1 MLCEDNILVGAPMI
15 HIKDH
20 KTLNIF
26 KPFPFLGPKRQKLIE
41 ASWAKLFR
49 DHILFELPV
58 DKIFKNYQ
66 WAMGRP
72 TKELYTMLGVM
83 ILQQMHDLTD
93 EETIHQYAFNIEW
106 HYALDI
112 TDDSD
117 AASYLCAKT
126 LWAMRHLLTEQNL
139 YGVLFESVTDKLAKV
154 FSVDTSRQRYDS
166 VHLFSN
172 MRHLGRIGLFVATIR
187 KFLVNLKRHHKDLFE
202 ALDQELTN
210 RYLTKQGQVVF
221 SMVKPSESVRTL
233 EVLGNDLFSL
243 VEQFTSNPHVSG
255 MSSYQLLV
263 RLLREQCRVEPRAGT
278 GEPKVSIKPNKE
290 VPSDSLQNPSDP
302 DASYDGHKGQ
312 GYQMQVA
319 ETYSQDETKKPLS
332 LITKTIV
339 EPAHHSDAEAL
350 IPLIEA
356 TQERGFGPE
365 QVLADSLYGGD
376 DNCQKARERS
386 VEVISPVIGRHQ
398 ENGLTLAD
406 FTWADEATVTACP
419 QGHVA
424 VKGKHKKGKHTAIFP
439 PEVCTVC
446 PRINDCPVK
455 AGKKGFYLHYDEK
468 ALRLAKRRAYEKTP
482 AFQEV
487 YRFRAGIEGT
497 MSQLD
502 RKTGLKHLRVRGLA
516 AISFCA
522 TLKAAG
528 LNLLRAVAFRNN
540 QEDENLAHQQISPGL
555 FGLFSVFKERFSDLW
570 ADFKTFGSYFNRD
583 QLFVTKMIVQL
594 FTRASYYIYSCN
606 S

>member
-1 MLCEDNILVGAPMI
+1 MLYHDNIFIGAPMI
-15 HIKDH
+15 YIKDH

-26 KPFPFLGPKRQKLIE
+26 KPFPFLGPRRQRLIE

-72 TKELYTMLGVM
+72 TKELYAMLGVM

-126 LWAMRHLLTEQNL
+126 LWAMRHLLSEQNL
-139 YGVLFESVTDKLAKV
+139 YGVLFESVTNKLAKV

-187 KFLVNLKRHHKDLFE
+187 KFLVNLKRHQRALFD
-202 ALDQELTN
+202 ALGQEWTD
-210 RYLTKQGQVVF
+210 RYLTKQGQAVF

-233 EVLGNDLFSL
+233 EVLGNDVFFL
-243 VEQFTSNPHVSG
+243 VEQFKSNPQITG

-263 RLLREQCRVEPRAGT
+263 RLLREQCRVEQDPETKG
-278 GEPKVSIKPNKE
+278 PKVSVKSNKE

-319 ETYSQDETKKPLS
+319 ETYSRDQTQKKKSLS
-332 LITKTIV
+332 LITEVIV
-339 EPAHHSDAEAL
+339 EPAHRSDAEAL

-356 TQERGFGPE
+356 TQERGVGPE

-376 DNCQKARERS
+376 DNCQKAKERS

-406 FTWADEATVTACP
+406 FSWTDEGTIKACP

-424 VKGKHKKGKHTAIFP
+424 QKVKHKKGKHTAIFSP
-439 PEVCTVC
+439 GICTVC

-455 AGKKGFYLHYDEK
+455 AGKKGSYLHYDEK

-487 YRFRAGIEGT
+487 YRFRAGVEGT

-502 RKTGLKHLRVRGLA
+502 RKTRLKHLRVRGLR

-528 LNLLRAVAFRNN
+528 LNLLRAAAFRNS
-540 QEDENLAHQQISPGL
+540 QENETLVLQQRNPDL
-555 FGLFSVFKERFSDLW
+555 FGLFSIFKERFLALW
-570 ADFKTFGSYFNRD
+570 ADLNTFGSYFNRN
-583 QLFVTKMIVQL
+583 QLFVIKMTV
-594 FTRASYYIYSCN
+594 
-606 S
+606 

>member
-1 MLCEDNILVGAPMI
+1 MLYRNNIFIGDPMI

-20 KTLNIF
+20 KTLHIF

-41 ASWAKLFR
+41 TSWAKLFR

-72 TKELYTMLGVM
+72 TKELYAMLGVM

-117 AASYLCAKT
+117 TASYLCAKT

-139 YGVLFESVTDKLAKV
+139 YGVLFESVTDKLANV

-187 KFLVNLKRHHKDLFE
+187 KFLVNLKRHQRALFD
-202 ALDQELTN
+202 ALGQEWTN
-210 RYLTKQGQVVF
+210 RYLTKQGQAVF
-221 SMVKPSESVRTL
+221 SMVKPTESIRTL
-233 EVLGNDLFSL
+233 EVLGNDLLFL
-243 VEQFTSNPHVSG
+243 VEQFKSNPYVTG
-255 MSSYQLLV
+255 MSSYQVLV
-263 RLLREQCRVEPRAGT
+263 RLLREQCRVEQDPKAKG
-278 GEPKVSIKPNKE
+278 PKVSIKPNKE

-319 ETYSQDETKKPLS
+319 ETYCRDEANKKKPLS
-332 LITKTIV
+332 LITEVIT
-339 EPAHHSDAEAL
+339 EPAHRSDAEAL

-356 TQERGFGPE
+356 TQERGVGPKE
-365 QVLADSLYGGD
+365 VLADSLYGGD
-376 DNCQKARERS
+376 DNCEKARERS
-386 VEVISPVIGRHQ
+386 VEVISPVIGRPH
-398 ENGLTLAD
+398 ESKLTLAD
-406 FTWADEATVTACP
+406 FTLADEGTIRACP

-424 VKGKHKKGKHTAIFP
+424 VKIKHKKGKHTAIFSP
-439 PEVCTVC
+439 GVCTVC
-446 PRINDCPVK
+446 PRIDDCPVK

-468 ALRLAKRRAYEKTP
+468 ALRLAKRRVYEKTP

-516 AISFCA
+516 AVSFCA

-528 LNLLRAVAFRNN
+528 LNLLRAVAFTNS
-540 QEDENLAHQQISPGL
+540 QKDTNLAFQQRNPGL
-555 FGLFSVFKERFSDLW
+555 SDLFSVFKERFSALW
-570 ADFKTFGSYFNRD
+570 ADFKLLGCYFNRD
-583 QLFVTKMIVQL
+583 QLA
-594 FTRASYYIYSCN
+594 ASKITI
-606 S
+606 

>member
-1 MLCEDNILVGAPMI
+1 MI

-20 KTLNIF
+20 KTLDIF

-49 DHILFELPV
+49 DQILFELPV

-72 TKELYTMLGVM
+72 TKELYAMLGVM

-93 EETIHQYAFNIEW
+93 EETIHQYAFNLEW

-187 KFLVNLKRHHKDLFE
+187 KFLVNLKRHQRALFE
-202 ALDQELTN
+202 ALGQEWTN
-210 RYLTKQGQVVF
+210 RYLSKQGQAVF
-221 SMVKPSESVRTL
+221 SMVKPSESARTL

-243 VEQFTSNPHVSG
+243 LEQFKSNLHVTG

-263 RLLREQCRVEPRAGT
+263 RLLREQCRVEPKAGT

-319 ETYSQDETKKPLS
+319 ETYSRDEPKGKKSLS
-332 LITKTIV
+332 LIMEVIA
-339 EPAHHSDAEAL
+339 EPAHRSDAEAL
-350 IPLIEA
+350 IPLIAA
-356 TQERGFGPE
+356 TQERGVGPE

-376 DNCQKARERS
+376 DNCERARERS
-386 VEVISPVIGRHQ
+386 VEVLSPVIGRPY
-398 ENGLTLAD
+398 ESELTLAD
-406 FTWADEATVTACP
+406 FTWTDEAIVGACP

-424 VKGKHKKGKHTAIFP
+424 QKVKHKKGKHTAIFSP
-439 PEVCTVC
+439 GVCTVC

-455 AGKKGFYLHYDEK
+455 AGKKGSYLHYDEK

-482 AFQEV
+482 AFQEL

-516 AISFCA
+516 AVSFCA

-528 LNLLRAVAFRNN
+528 LNLLRAVAFRNS
-540 QEDENLAHQQISPGL
+540 QGDENLALQQRNPGL
-555 FGLFSVFKERFSDLW
+555 FGLFSVFKELFSALW
-570 ADFKTFGSYFNRD
+570 ADFNTFGCCFNRD
-583 QLFVTKMIVQL
+583 HLFATKM
-594 FTRASYYIYSCN
+594 TA
-606 S
+606 

>member
-1 MLCEDNILVGAPMI
+1 MI
-15 HIKDH
+15 HFKDH

-26 KPFPFLGPKRQKLIE
+26 DPLAFLGPKRKKLMDT
-41 ASWAKLFR
+41 SWARLFR
-49 DHILFELPV
+49 DQILPELPV
-58 DKIFKNYQ
+58 DKVFKNYH

-72 TKELYTMLGVM
+72 TKELYAMLGVM

-117 AASYLCAKT
+117 AASYLSAKT

-139 YGVLFESVTDKLAKV
+139 YRVLFESVTDKLAKV

-172 MRHLGRIGLFVATIR
+172 MRHLGRIGLFVTTIR
-187 KFLVNLKRHHKDLFE
+187 KFLVNLKRHERALFD
-202 ALDQELTN
+202 ALGPEWTN
-210 RYLTKQGQVVF
+210 RYLSKQGQAVF
-221 SMVKPSESVRTL
+221 SMVKPTESVRTL
-233 EVLGNDLFSL
+233 EVLGNDLFFL
-243 VEQFTSNPHVSG
+243 VEQFKSNPRVTG

-263 RLLREQCRVEPRAGT
+263 RLLREQCRVEPKADS
-278 GEPKVSIKPNKE
+278 GEPRVSIKPNKE

-302 DASYDGHKGQ
+302 EASYDGHKGQ
-312 GYQMQVA
+312 GYQIQVA
-319 ETYSQDETKKPLS
+319 ETYSRDEAGKPLS
-332 LITKTIV
+332 LITEVIV
-339 EPAHHSDAEAL
+339 EPAHYSDAEAL

-356 TQERGFGPE
+356 TQERGVGPE
-365 QVLADSLYGGD
+365 EVLADSLYGGD
-376 DNCQKARERS
+376 DNCEKARERS
-386 VEVISPVIGRHQ
+386 VEVISPVIGRPQ
-398 ENGLTLAD
+398 ESELTLAD
-406 FTWADEATVTACP
+406 FTWADEGTVRACP
-419 QGHVA
+419 QGHVP
-424 VKGKHKKGKHTAIFP
+424 VKVKHKRGKHTAIFS

-446 PRINDCPVK
+446 ARLKNCPVK
-455 AGKKGFYLHYDEK
+455 AGKKGSYLHYDEK

-502 RKTGLKHLRVRGLA
+502 RKTGVKHLRVRGLA
-516 AISFCA
+516 AVSFCA

-528 LNLLRAVAFRNN
+528 LNLLRAVAFRNS
-540 QEDENLAHQQISPGL
+540 QEDENLALQQRTPGL
-555 FGLFSVFKERFSDLW
+555 FGLFSIFKEQFSALW
-570 ADFKTFGSYFNRD
+570 ADFNTFGCYFNRD
-583 QLFVTKMIVQL
+583 QLFAIKITV
-594 FTRASYYIYSCN
+594 
-606 S
+606 

>member
-1 MLCEDNILVGAPMI
+1 MLYHDNIFIGDPMI

-26 KPFPFLGPKRQKLIE
+26 KPFPFLGPRRQKLIE

-66 WAMGRP
+66 WVMGRP
-72 TKELYTMLGVM
+72 TKELYAMLGVM

-187 KFLVNLKRHHKDLFE
+187 KFLVNLKRHERALFD
-202 ALDQELTN
+202 ALGQQWTN
-210 RYLTKQGQVVF
+210 RYLTKQGQAVF
-221 SMVKPSESVRTL
+221 SMVKPSESVRAL
-233 EVLGNDLFSL
+233 EVLGNDLFFL
-243 VEQFTSNPHVSG
+243 VEQFKSNPHVSG

-263 RLLREQCRVEPRAGT
+263 RLLREQCRVEPNAEA
-278 GEPKVSIKPNKE
+278 GEPKVLIKPNKE

-302 DASYDGHKGQ
+302 DASYDGHKGK

-319 ETYSQDETKKPLS
+319 EAYSRDETKNPLS
-332 LITKTIV
+332 LITEVIV
-339 EPAHHSDAEAL
+339 EPAHRSDAEAL

-356 TQERGFGPE
+356 TEQRGVGPKE
-365 QVLADSLYGGD
+365 VLADSLYGGD
-376 DNCQKARERS
+376 DNCERARERS
-386 VEVISPVIGRHQ
+386 VEVISPVIGRPH
-398 ENGLTLAD
+398 ESELTLAD
-406 FTWADEATVTACP
+406 FTWTDVVTVRACP
-419 QGHVA
+419 QGHIA
-424 VKGKHKKGKHTAIFP
+424 VRIKHKKDKHAAIFS
-439 PEVCTVC
+439 PELCTGC
-446 PRINDCPVK
+446 ARLKDCPVK
-455 AGKKGFYLHYDEK
+455 VGKKGAYLHYDEK

-482 AFQEV
+482 AFREV

-502 RKTGLKHLRVRGLA
+502 RKTGLKHLRVRRLA
-516 AISFCA
+516 AVSFCA

-528 LNLLRAVAFRNN
+528 LNLLRAAAFRNS
-540 QEDENLAHQQISPGL
+540 QEDENLALQQTNPGL
-555 FGLFSVFKERFSDLW
+555 SGLFSVFKERFSALW
-570 ADFKTFGSYFNRD
+570 ADLNTFGCYFKLN
-583 QLFVTKMIVQL
+583 QLFATKMTV
-594 FTRASYYIYSCN
+594 
-606 S
+606 

>member
-1 MLCEDNILVGAPMI
+1 
-15 HIKDH
+15 
-20 KTLNIF
+20 
-26 KPFPFLGPKRQKLIE
+26 
-41 ASWAKLFR
+41 
-49 DHILFELPV
+49 V

-72 TKELYTMLGVM
+72 TKELYAMLGVM

-93 EETIHQYAFNIEW
+93 EETIHQYGFNIEW

-139 YGVLFESVTDKLAKV
+139 YGVLFESVTDRLAKV

-187 KFLVNLKRHHKDLFE
+187 KFLVNLKRHQR
-202 ALDQELTN
+202 ALLDALGQEWTN
-210 RYLTKQGQVVF
+210 RYLTKQGQAVF
-221 SMVKPSESVRTL
+221 SMVKPTESVRTL
-233 EVLGNDLFSL
+233 EVLGNDLFFL
-243 VEQFTSNPHVSG
+243 VEQFKSNPHVTG

-263 RLLREQCRVEPRAGT
+263 RLLREQCRVEQDPEAKG
-278 GEPKVSIKPNKE
+278 PMVSIKPNKE

-302 DASYDGHKGQ
+302 DASYDGHKGK

-319 ETYSQDETKKPLS
+319 ETYSRDETKKPLS
-332 LITKTIV
+332 LITEVIA

-376 DNCQKARERS
+376 DNCQKARECS
-386 VEVISPVIGRHQ
+386 VEVISPVIGRPH
-398 ENGLTLAD
+398 ESELTLAD
-406 FTWADEATVTACP
+406 FTWDDEGSVRACP

-424 VKGKHKKGKHTAIFP
+424 VKVKHKKGKHTAIFA

-455 AGKKGFYLHYDEK
+455 AGKKGSYLHYDEK

-482 AFQEV
+482 AFQEL

-516 AISFCA
+516 AVSFCA

-528 LNLLRAVAFRNN
+528 LNLLRAAAFRNS
-540 QEDENLAHQQISPGL
+540 QENENLAFQQTNPGL
-555 FGLFSVFKERFSDLW
+555 FGLFSVFKERFSALW

-583 QLFVTKMIVQL
+583 QLFATKMTV
-594 FTRASYYIYSCN
+594 
-606 S
+606 

>member
-1 MLCEDNILVGAPMI
+1 MI

-20 KTLNIF
+20 KTLHIF

-58 DKIFKNYQ
+58 DKIFENYH
-66 WAMGRP
+66 WAVGRP
-72 TKELYTMLGVM
+72 TKELYAMLGVM

-117 AASYLCAKT
+117 AASYLCPKT
-126 LWAMRHLLTEQNL
+126 LWAMRHLLSEQNL
-139 YGVLFESVTDKLAKV
+139 YGVLFESVTDKLAQV

-187 KFLVNLKRHHKDLFE
+187 KFLVNLKRHQRVLFD
-202 ALDQELTN
+202 ALGQEWTN
-210 RYLTKQGQVVF
+210 RYLTKQGQAVF

-233 EVLGNDLFSL
+233 EVLGNDLFFL
-243 VEQFTSNPHVSG
+243 VEQFKSNPHISG

-263 RLLREQCRVEPRAGT
+263 RLLREQCRVDSITEAEGS
-278 GEPKVSIKPNKE
+278 KVLIRPNQE
-290 VPSDSLQNPSDP
+290 VPSDSLQSPSDP
-302 DASYDGHKGQ
+302 DASYDGHKGK

-319 ETYSQDETKKPLS
+319 ETYSRDESKNSLC
-332 LITKTIV
+332 LITEVIV
-339 EPAHHSDAEAL
+339 EPAHRSDAEAL

-356 TQERGFGPE
+356 TQQRGVGPKE
-365 QVLADSLYGGD
+365 VLADSLYGGD
-376 DNCQKARERS
+376 DNCEKARERS
-386 VEVISPVIGRHQ
+386 VELISPVIGRPQ
-398 ENGLTLAD
+398 ESELTLAD
-406 FTWADEATVTACP
+406 FTWADEGAVRVCP
-419 QGHVA
+419 QGHVPIK
-424 VKGKHKKGKHTAIFP
+424 VKHKKDSHTAVFSI
-439 PEVCTVC
+439 EVCRACLRVK
-446 PRINDCPVK
+446 DCPVK
-455 AGKKGFYLHYDEK
+455 VGEKGSYLHYDGK

-497 MSQLD
+497 ISQLD
-502 RKTGLKHLRVRGLA
+502 RKSGLKHLRVRGLA
-516 AISFCA
+516 AVSFCA

-528 LNLLRAVAFRNN
+528 LNLLRAAAFRNS
-540 QEDENLAHQQISPGL
+540 QEDENLVLQQTNLGL
-555 FGLFSVFKERFSDLW
+555 FGLFSVFKERFSALW
-570 ADFKTFGSYFNRD
+570 ADLNTFGCYLNHN
-583 QLFVTKMIVQL
+583 QLFATKMTV
-594 FTRASYYIYSCN
+594 
-606 S
+606 